1 MSAAR
6 IKSSAVLTAYIK
18 HRRYPAW
25 TAFYINRKDIINDQF
40 GLSHFNWKVDNI
52 NYHILRAGC
61 YPFVKYHCTK
71 APYQNLEIDNIFYG
85 ALKVINLGIPLVLYG
100 LAGLMFA
107 RHKECIHVEG
117 KVIELKFWYK
127 ETW

>member
-1 MSAAR
+1 M
-6 IKSSAVLTAYIK
+6 
-18 HRRYPAW
+18 
-25 TAFYINRKDIINDQF
+25 NDQF
-40 GLSHFNWKVDNI
+40 GLSHFNWNVDNI
-52 NYHILRAGC
+52 NYHILRTGC

-85 ALKVINLGIPLVLYG
+85 ALKVVNLGIPLVLYG

-107 RHKECIHVEG
+107 RHKECILVEG